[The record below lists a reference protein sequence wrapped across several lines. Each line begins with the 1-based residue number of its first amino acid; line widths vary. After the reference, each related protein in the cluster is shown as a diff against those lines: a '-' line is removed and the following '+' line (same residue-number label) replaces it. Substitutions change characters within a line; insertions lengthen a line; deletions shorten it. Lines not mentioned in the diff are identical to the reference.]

1 MKQRDILKYALVG
14 ALELYQDAQDNEQP
28 ERAAACSKDYEA
40 IRDMLFEEI
49 EKATGRT
56 FE

>member
-14 ALELYQDAQDNEQP
+14 ALELYKEAQDNEQP

-49 EKATGRT
+49 EKATGRK